1 MSESKVDHV
10 KEAMRLLAE
19 GNVQNILGPDPTAQ
33 VHATL
38 ALVEQVKRVADAL
51 DGVQTFD
58 SDGEHPAIRV
68 RTS

>member
-51 DGVQTFD
+51 EARLPAEQPD
-58 SDGEHPAIRV
+58 SFIG
-68 RTS
+68 